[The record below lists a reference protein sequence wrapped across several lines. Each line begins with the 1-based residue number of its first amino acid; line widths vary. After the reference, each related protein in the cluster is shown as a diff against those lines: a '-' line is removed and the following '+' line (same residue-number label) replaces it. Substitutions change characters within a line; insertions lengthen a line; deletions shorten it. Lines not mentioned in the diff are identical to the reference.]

1 MVLYIIRRLLGII
14 PMLFLVSILTFV
26 IIQLPPGDFMTS
38 LQAQVASSGSGA
50 DEASMDNLR
59 RLYGLDQPMYVQY
72 LKWISG
78 FPRGDFGYSF
88 DWKCPVSEL
97 IADRLGLTLLL
108 SVMSLGFMWLIAVPI
123 GIYSATHQYSKG
135 DHLLTMFAFLGL
147 SVPDFLL
154 GLVYLF
160 AGIFIF
166 GTSVS
171 GLFSEAMENA
181 PWSLAKAVDLA
192 NHLIWPALILSAG
205 GTAQLMRIMRG
216 SLLETLGQ
224 QFVTT
229 ARAKGLRESIVVNK
243 YAVRVAIN
251 PLISIMGM
259 QLPQLISGAT
269 VLGVVLSLPTTGPLF
284 LRALT
289 NQDMY
294 LAGAFLLFLSL
305 ILMLGNLLAD
315 IALGWVDPRI
325 QYQ

>member
-1 MVLYIIRRLLGII
+1 M
-14 PMLFLVSILTFV
+14 
-26 IIQLPPGDFMTS
+26 
-38 LQAQVASSGSGA
+38 
-50 DEASMDNLR
+50 
-59 RLYGLDQPMYVQY
+59 
-72 LKWISG
+72 
-78 FPRGDFGYSF
+78 
-88 DWKCPVSEL
+88 
-97 IADRLGLTLLL
+97 
-108 SVMSLGFMWLIAVPI
+108 
-123 GIYSATHQYSKG
+123 
-135 DHLLTMFAFLGL
+135 
-147 SVPDFLL
+147 
-154 GLVYLF
+154 
-160 AGIFIF
+160 
-166 GTSVS
+166 
-171 GLFSEAMENA
+171 FSEGMENA

-192 NHLIWPALILSAG
+192 NHLLWPALILGAG

-229 ARAKGLRESIVVNK
+229 ARAKGLRESVVVNK

-294 LAGAFLLFLSL
+294 LAGAFLLCLSL

-315 IALGWVDPRI
+315 IALAWVDPRI